1 MTDEEIK
8 EYIDLAVRRSVE
20 EYKRA
25 GLLEMSSN
33 GAYGDAVDII
43 RGYYQSERK
52 DAGVTYALEALRFDP
67 YFRII
72 PLYFAEGY
80 THEEIAGIFGVD
92 VSTVSRN
99 KKRLCLEVYNEL
111 QR

>member
-1 MTDEEIK
+1 MTDEQVK
-8 EYIDLAVRRSVE
+8 KYIDMAVRRSVE

-33 GAYGDAVDII
+33 AIYGDAVDILA
-43 RGYYQSERK
+43 GYYRNGKK

-72 PLYFAEGY
+72 PLYFEEHR
-80 THEEIAGIFGVD
+80 THEDIAGIFGVD

-99 KKRLCLEVYNEL
+99 KKRLCLAVYNEI
-111 QR
+111 QQ